1 MANDPF
7 TIRIFVPDGDP
18 EGVRIID
25 RMNWTG
31 LGIVFP
37 REKWPTTRQRA
48 EFSRAGVYILVG
60 YRGEGDE
67 GGGDEGDELP
77 TIYIGEGDV
86 IRNRIESHFHNKDFW
101 NRAIVFTASNDSLNK
116 AHVKWLEYAL
126 VNRAMQAKQ
135 SILDNNTEPQ
145 KPALSEAER
154 ADTEGFL
161 REILQILPLVGL
173 RALEVPKAIVATHHE
188 PGSPPPTR
196 DGTSELDTV
205 VVPAKQGGFER
216 VFLGQKAWHAIRIG
230 GGMLPKIKYIAAY
243 RSQPESAVT
252 HYAPV
257 ASIEHYGEEGKY
269 KLIFAEPAKPI
280 GPIPFAD
287 APQGSMQGPRYTS
300 FQKLMTAKKL
310 TDLF

>member
-1 MANDPF
+1 MANNPF

-31 LGIVFP
+31 HGIIFP
-37 REKWPTTRQRA
+37 REKWPSTRQRS
-48 EFSRAGVYILVG
+48 EFLRTGLYILSG
-60 YRGEGDE
+60 YKDNEDQ
-67 GGGDEGDELP
+67 LP

-86 IRNRIESHFHNKDFW
+86 IRNRIDSHVQSKEFW
-101 NRAIVFTASNDSLNK
+101 DRAIVFTATNNSLNK

-126 VNRAMQAKQ
+126 VSRAVQAKR
-135 SILDNNTEPQ
+135 SILDNGTEPQ
-145 KPALSEAER
+145 EPALSEAER
-154 ADTEGFL
+154 ADMQAFL
-161 REILQILPLVGL
+161 QEVLQILPLVGL
-173 RALEVPKAIVATHHE
+173 RAFEVPKPVATAQAG
-188 PGSPPPTR
+188 PDTGAATAGGAKA
-196 DGTSELDTV
+196 DADTV
-205 VVPAKQGGFER
+205 VVPAQQDGFEK
-216 VFLGQKAWHAIRIG
+216 VFLGEKCWWAIRIA

-243 RSQPESAVT
+243 RTQPESRVT

-257 ASIEHYGEEGKY
+257 ASIEPYGEEGKY

-287 APQGSMQGPRYTS
+287 APQGSMQGPRYTT
-300 FQKLMTAKKL
+300 FAKLQKAKKL

>member
-60 YRGEGDE
+60 YRAET
-67 GGGDEGDELP
+67 DELP
-77 TIYIGEGDV
+77 TLYIGEGDV
-86 IRNRIESHFHNKDFW
+86 IRNRIESHFQSKDFW
-101 NRAIVFTASNDSLNK
+101 TRAIVFTASNNSLNK
-116 AHVKWLEYAL
+116 AHVKWLEHAL
-126 VNRAMQAKQ
+126 VARATAAKQ
-135 SILDNNTEPQ
+135 SNLDNGTEPQ
-145 KPALSEAER
+145 EPGLSEAER
-154 ADTEGFL
+154 SDTHGFL

-173 RALEVPKAIVATHHE
+173 RAFEIPKAVAE
-188 PGSPPPTR
+188 PQREAAVAKPSLSTDP
-196 DGTSELDTV
+196 DTV
-205 VVPAKQGGFER
+205 VVPAQQDGFEK
-216 VFLGQKAWHAIRIG
+216 VFLGDNSWDAIRIS

-243 RSQPESAVT
+243 RTQPESKVT

-257 ASIEHYGEEGKY
+257 ARIEPYGEQGKY
-269 KLIFAEPAKPI
+269 RLIFAEPAKPI

-287 APQGSMQGPRYTS
+287 APQGSMQSPRYTT
-300 FQKLMTAKKL
+300 FEKLMKAKKL

>member
-37 REKWPTTRQRA
+37 REKWQTTKERT

-67 GGGDEGDELP
+67 LP
-77 TIYIGEGDV
+77 TVYIGEGDV
-86 IRNRIESHFHNKDFW
+86 IRNRIESHFQNKDFW
-101 NRAIVFTASNDSLNK
+101 TRAIVFTASNNSLNK

-126 VNRAMQAKQ
+126 VNRATKAKQ
-135 SILDNNTEPQ
+135 SILDNSTEPQ
-145 KPALSEAER
+145 EPGLSEAER
-154 ADTEGFL
+154 SDTQGFL

-173 RALEVPKAIVATHHE
+173 RAFEVPKAVAE
-188 PGSPPPTR
+188 PQREAVVARPGSST
-196 DGTSELDTV
+196 DVNTV
-205 VVPAKQGGFER
+205 IVPAQQDGFER
-216 VFLGQKAWHAIRIG
+216 VFLEENCWHAIRIS
-230 GGMLPKIKYIAAY
+230 GGMLPRIKYVAAY
-243 RSQPESAVT
+243 RTQPESKVT

-257 ASIEHYGEEGKY
+257 ATIEPYGEQGKY
-269 KLIFAEPAKPI
+269 KLIFAERAKPI

-287 APQGSMQGPRYTS
+287 APQGSMQGPRYTT
-300 FQKLMTAKKL
+300 FEKLMKAKKL